1 MKIKGAKA
9 VHYDSGPNMTPLVDV
24 VMVILIFLMLTG
36 SFGAAAHFLPS
47 SMPITMKGKG
57 KIDPN
62 KIPKVPDPQ
71 LEIFVSS
78 RTSTDYIARLAD
90 GVQYLNGVSPT
101 GKTLVQ
107 ALTEKRE
114 AHQAM
119 GKSADTLQVVL
130 CPRLSTQ
137 YDHLMQVYEAAM
149 KAKCPKIGFQSAK
162 D

>member
-36 SFGAAAHFLPS
+36 SFGAAAHFMPS
-47 SMPITMKGKG
+47 SMPIKPTGKG
-57 KIDPN
+57 QIDPK

-71 LEIFVSS
+71 LEIFV
-78 RTSTDYIARLAD
+78 TSVSDGAGGYVWRARIGAGD
-90 GVQYLNGVSPT
+90 QYTNPEQLY
-101 GKTLVQ
+101 Q
-107 ALTEKRE
+107 ALDMKRRQHV
-114 AHQAM
+114 ATGSTPDKM
-119 GKSADTLQVVL
+119 QVII

-137 YDHLMQVYEAAM
+137 FDHIMQVYQAAM
-149 KAKCPKIGFQSAK
+149 KAEWPKIGFQSAR